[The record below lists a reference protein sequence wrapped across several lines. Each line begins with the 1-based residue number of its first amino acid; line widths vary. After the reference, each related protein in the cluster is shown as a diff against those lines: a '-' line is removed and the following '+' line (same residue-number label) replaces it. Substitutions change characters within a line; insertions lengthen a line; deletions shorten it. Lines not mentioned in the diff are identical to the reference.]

1 MDTNNECKL
10 RINTI
15 RYPAS
20 FVISASV
27 SVVAVSINS
36 YLFYKVDMMTM
47 KMGKDKKRE
56 KWVATLITD
65 KKKSINS
72 IYYLFVLTTRF
83 RQRNIQVSA

>member
-27 SVVAVSINS
+27 PVVAVSINS
-36 YLFYKVDMMTM
+36 YLFYKVDTMAM
-47 KMGKDKKRE
+47 KMGKDSEKNGSQRLLPTRRNQSIRFITCLYLLLDLDRE
-56 KWVATLITD
+56 
-65 KKKSINS
+65 
-72 IYYLFVLTTRF
+72 IYK
-83 RQRNIQVSA
+83 